1 MVDIVARLKIRAEEF
16 SRGADTAFGRFEQQ
30 ASQAGNRAGDEFA
43 RGLSAR
49 LDALSAG
56 AGVAAVVAVGQRA
69 LEHVTTLKKESE
81 QLGISTKALQEYRF
95 AASEVGVEQADL
107 SDGFTDLTQKI
118 GEARGGSKEAMQ
130 GFRDLG
136 IDLDDTTGRAKTM
149 ETVFN
154 ELIGRLSMVSDPTER
169 ARLEAQLFGE
179 EWRKIDP
186 MLRAGSGR
194 IDQLRTAAH
203 QFGAV
208 ISDDAIQ
215 NADATARKVAQ
226 MKLVLEANIA
236 DAVARN
242 STAILGLAN
251 SLTKMAGGL
260 AQWWSQN
267 PEEAYSLMGAAGGAR
282 IGAFFGAH
290 GAAIGAGVGYVAGA
304 VQGKAEKQAA
314 DDANMDLRFR
324 QAQLHKAQAELA
336 AMKKAASSSSVVSFR
351 SSDHDRSGGTVAQA
365 DAELRRQST
374 LAWRAAQAALAK
386 PSGAAR
392 TTSANAPSLNQKGNA
407 GASGGSATSGG
418 KSNGK
423 SDTERDT
430 EKQIEAENRLRESL
444 QETIQSQRDSVQVA
458 ALRAQGLERQ
468 ADLQQAMLE
477 IQRQFPGLEGT
488 TNAKAAEQLGI
499 REEQV
504 APLRE
509 QYELLKAI
517 RTAEVNRDNDAAE
530 VKARVET
537 ERKAQ
542 EEIQRLRDAADE
554 RQRRSVEDLS
564 RYYYDLFSGH
574 GGDIWR
580 DFKREGMDVISVLA
594 AQWTIAMI
602 TGQKFDPAT
611 ALGSAGMGS
620 YGGPA
625 TTLATALFSGRGSS
639 LADLVA
645 KEGGDADQIK
655 SAVEMSKSLG
665 STSKQLGSLNK
676 MLAGVGAGQAVSGLA
691 SAVGIR
697 QSGVG
702 SGLGSAAGAAIG
714 SVIPGVGTIIGGIAG
729 GLLGGTIGGMLKKT
743 KKGSASINI
752 IDGEAAVGDAYG
764 NSSSYRTNAT
774 ALGGSVA
781 DQLNSIA
788 DMLGGDLTG
797 TGAVSIG
804 QRKKKFVVDTSGT
817 RKTKGAGTLSFDTEE
832 AAVEAAVRNMLQDGI
847 LGGVSAASQKI
858 LRDSSQTLEK
868 ALTKASLIEAIPDAL
883 QARLNPVQY
892 ALDQLNEKWDD
903 TWDALKEGAATAEQ
917 MAQAQQ
923 LYNLELEEVKNTT
936 AGAAQGLKDF
946 IKSMDMGS
954 SSPLSLRDQDK
965 SAYDALSPYLS
976 QISSGQSINQ
986 DAYMDAAQ
994 TWLDI
999 QRQLYGSTAKYFES
1013 FDTIQSATAAA
1024 IADIESVTSISTASD
1039 AFNQK
1044 TASATAETAANT
1056 SNIAMLLQN
1065 GNADLGT
1072 KLDRILAALTTSGF
1086 VGERRNF
1093 AK

>member
-1 MVDIVARLKIRAEEF
+1 MVDILARLKIRAEEF
-16 SRGADTAFGRFEQQ
+16 SRGADAAFGRFEQQ

-69 LEHVTTLKKESE
+69 LEHVTTLKKESQ

-107 SDGFTDLTQKI
+107 SDSFTDLTQKI

-136 IDLDDTTGRAKTM
+136 IDLDDTTGRAKSM

-154 ELIGRLSMVSDPTER
+154 ELIGRLSMISDPTER

-194 IDQLRTAAH
+194 IDQLRNAAH
-203 QFGAV
+203 EFGAV

-226 MKLVLEANIA
+226 MKMVLEANIA

-242 STAILGLAN
+242 SSAILGMAN
-251 SLTKMAGGL
+251 SLTTMASSL

-267 PEEAYSLMGAAGGAR
+267 PEKAYALMGAAGGAR
-282 IGAFFGAH
+282 AGFAMGGGVGAVV
-290 GAAIGAGVGYVAGA
+290 GAGAGYVAGA
-304 VQGKAEKQAA
+304 VYGRGDKQAA
-314 DDANMDLRFR
+314 DDANTDLAFR
-324 QAQLHKAQAELA
+324 RQQLMNAKKERDAMRAAQ
-336 AMKKAASSSSVVSFR
+336 SSNSVVSLRR
-351 SSDHDRSGGTVAQA
+351 SGSDRSGATLAQA
-365 DAELRRQST
+365 DAELLRQAK
-374 LAWRAAQAALAK
+374 LLWRASQPKAST
-386 PSGAAR
+386 PSGPINMPWAKGPRLDETSDAA
-392 TTSANAPSLNQKGNA
+392 TGKGA
-407 GASGGSATSGG
+407 GASGGKSGKAGG
-418 KSNGK
+418 KS
-423 SDTERDT
+423 DAEREA
-430 EKQIEAENRLRESL
+430 EKQIEAEKRLRESL
-444 QETIQSQRDSVQVA
+444 QETIQSQRDSDQVA

-488 TNAKAAEQLGI
+488 TNAEAAKSLGI

-542 EEIQRLRDAADE
+542 EEIQRLRDAADD

-580 DFKREGMDVISVLA
+580 DFKREGMEVISVLA
-594 AQWTIAMI
+594 AQWTIAMM

-611 ALGSAGMGS
+611 ALGSAGIGG
-620 YGGPA
+620 YGGPV
-625 TTLATALFSGRGSS
+625 SS
-639 LADLVA
+639 LASALFNGRGRSDSLAELVA
-645 KEGGDADQIK
+645 KEGGDADQIR
-655 SAVEMSKSLG
+655 SAAAMGKSLG
-665 STSKQLGSLNK
+665 STTKELGSLNK
-676 MLAGVGAGQAVSGLA
+676 YLAGIGAGQAVSGLA
-691 SAVGIR
+691 GAVGLR
-697 QSGVG
+697 QS
-702 SGLGSAAGAAIG
+702 STAALAGSAIGTAIG
-714 SVIPGVGTIIGGIAG
+714 GPLGGAIGGLVAGTLG
-729 GLLGGTIGGMLKKT
+729 GLLKKT

-752 IDGEAAVGDAYG
+752 VDGEAAVGDAYG

-832 AAVEAAVRNMLQDGI
+832 AAVEAAVRDMLQDGI

-892 ALDQLNEKWDD
+892 AMDQLNEKWDD
-903 TWDALKEGAATAEQ
+903 TWAALKEGAATAEQ

-965 SAYDALSPYLS
+965 AAYDALSPYLA
-976 QISSGQSINQ
+976 QINAGQSINQ

-1024 IADIESVTSISTASD
+1024 IADIESVTSITTASD
-1039 AFNQK
+1039 AFNQT
-1044 TASATAETAANT
+1044 TAKATEAMAADT
-1056 SNIAMLLQN
+1056 SNMVTLMQQQIDYLKQLIAAQ
-1065 GNADLGT
+1065 GGSSGSTFAGT
-1072 KLDRILAALTTSGF
+1072 T
-1086 VGERRNF
+1086 RNY
-1093 AK
+1093 